1 MSKSC
6 LRKVNFVF
14 AIELF
19 VTGEWDF
26 SLKRQ
31 KQMHGYFAGRSQRR
45 QCGAI
50 FAGHKGHRKVSCL
63 EGCLGGASW
72 PLCLGLVRFMSW
84 MGLRA
89 LCVLDGASCPLCLG
103 WGFVPSCL
111 GWGLG
116 ASFWASAALVSW
128 MGLRAFYEAFAAVV
142 SWMGLDF
149 LFLAAV
155 PLCLVSKLTFSWK
168 LPSVPRDYSWHDSRL
183 DGECGWQVYGQ
194 GVFDLAECSEKNPRG
209 AEAWTEFWHEWEEAK
224 RRRWGCKWIGAE
236 GFNQYRRYCSYQFRQ
251 E

>member
-1 MSKSC
+1 MMSKSC

-19 VTGEWDF
+19 VTDFVTGELDI

-45 QCGAI
+45 QCVAI

-89 LCVLDGASCPLCLG
+89 LCVLDGASCPRVLDGALVPLFGPLLPLSLG
-103 WGFVPSCL
+103 WGFVPFTRPLRPLCL
-111 GWGLG
+111 GWVWIFF
-116 ASFWASAALVSW
+116 FW
-128 MGLRAFYEAFAAVV
+128 
-142 SWMGLDF
+142 
-149 LFLAAV
+149 AAV
-155 PLCLVSKLTFSWK
+155 PLCLVSKLTFSCFG
-168 LPSVPRDYSWHDSRL
+168 SRRL
-183 DGECGWQVYGQ
+183 FV
-194 GVFDLAECSEKNPRG
+194 A
-209 AEAWTEFWHEWEEAK
+209 
-224 RRRWGCKWIGAE
+224 
-236 GFNQYRRYCSYQFRQ
+236 
-251 E
+251 

>member
-1 MSKSC
+1 MA
-6 LRKVNFVF
+6 FV
-14 AIELF
+14 
-19 VTGEWDF
+19 
-26 SLKRQ
+26 
-31 KQMHGYFAGRSQRR
+31 
-45 QCGAI
+45 
-50 FAGHKGHRKVSCL
+50 
-63 EGCLGGASW
+63 SW
-72 PLCLGLVRFMSW
+72 P
-84 MGLRA
+84 RA
-89 LCVLDGASCPLCLG
+89 LYVLDRASCPLCLG

-168 LPSVPRDYSWHDSRL
+168 LPSVPRDYSWHDSHL

-209 AEAWTEFWHEWEEAK
+209 AEFVTGEWDFSLK
-224 RRRWGCKWIGAE
+224 RQKQMHGYFAGRSQRRQCVAIFAGHKGHRKVSCLE
-236 GFNQYRRYCSYQFRQ
+236 G
-251 E
+251 

>member
-1 MSKSC
+1 MSESC

-19 VTGEWDF
+19 VTGELDI

-45 QCGAI
+45 QCVAI

-63 EGCLGGASW
+63 EGCLCGASW
-72 PLCLGLVRFMSW
+72 PLRLGLVRFMSW

-89 LCVLDGASCPLCLG
+89 LCVLDGASCPRVLDGALVPLFGPLRPLSLGWGFLPFTRPLRPLCLG
-103 WGFVPSCL
+103 WVWIF
-111 GWGLG
+111 
-116 ASFWASAALVSW
+116 F
-128 MGLRAFYEAFAAVV
+128 
-142 SWMGLDF
+142 
-149 LFLAAV
+149 FLAAV

-168 LPSVPRDYSWHDSRL
+168 LPSVPGDYSWHDSRL

-209 AEAWTEFWHEWEEAK
+209 AE
-224 RRRWGCKWIGAE
+224 
-236 GFNQYRRYCSYQFRQ
+236 S
-251 E
+251 